1 MARRRAAAVDAAP
14 LTPTLAFDEATHT
27 YTVDGRPIPSV
38 TQVLNEEGF
47 IDFSMVPNGTLER
60 AQFRG
65 RYVHAV
71 IHLLLEGDFD
81 LADCADEF
89 RPYVDSALLYLATLK
104 KRPLRNA
111 EGRAIA
117 VEWRF
122 WHLTRMFAGTIDY
135 LGWDEDD
142 VLSIDDWKTGEPEDV
157 AAALQTA
164 AYEAGVRTCLL
175 PTHLPTY
182 DAPIRRRAVKLYR
195 DGRPGR
201 AEPYTDPRDLAMFY
215 TALSCVHFRRN
226 KLRHVGAPYGGPV
239 AR

>member
-1 MARRRAAAVDAAP
+1 MARRRPAAAVPPPASV
-14 LTPTLAFDEATHT
+14 AFEEATHI

-38 TQVLNEEGF
+38 TQVLNEERF
-47 IDFSMVPNGTLER
+47 IDFSMVPNGTLHQ

-71 IHLLLEGDFD
+71 IHLLLDGDFD
-81 LADCADEF
+81 LSECATEY
-89 RPYVDSALLYLATLK
+89 RGYVDSALGYLATLK
-104 KRPLRNA
+104 KRRLVEVAGGP
-111 EGRAIA
+111 G

-122 WHLTRMFAGTIDY
+122 WHLTRMYAGTIDY
-135 LGWDEDD
+135 LGWDVDG

-164 AYEAGVRTCLL
+164 AYEAGVRHCLL
-175 PTHLPTY
+175 PQQLPDY
-182 DAPIRRRAVKLYR
+182 EGPIRRRAVKLFK

-201 AEPYTDPRDLAMFY
+201 VELYTDPRDLAMFY

-226 KLRHVGAPYGGPV
+226 HLRHPGEPYGRLP
-239 AR
+239 AH